1 MTVLNFEQPAS
12 SRAPP
17 VMVRKPEEQDKK
29 WIVNRQIR

>member
-17 VMVRKPEEQDKK
+17 DMVRKPAPRTKTKEQDKK
-29 WIVNRQIR
+29 